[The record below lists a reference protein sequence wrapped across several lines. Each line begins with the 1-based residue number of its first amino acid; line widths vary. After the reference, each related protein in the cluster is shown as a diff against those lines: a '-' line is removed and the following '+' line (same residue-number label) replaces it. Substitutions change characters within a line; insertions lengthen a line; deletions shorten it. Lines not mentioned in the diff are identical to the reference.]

1 MVYFSKLVIIH
12 ISRILV
18 LIAIARMTH
27 SFTTA
32 LLLGQHTKASS
43 RFQNIPGNR
52 EGDRVCT
59 NTESWLFLTAAQY
72 EPSRIKCAMNGV
84 GKDESDHQPKIMQFI
99 LPYGRP
105 SDKDAVDEELKMVNS
120 DLMSVEKSVDSV
132 NDQISKLEAD
142 ILTAEINCA
151 ELVKILKDTKDT
163 LVEKQL
169 DALYSK
175 LDNLRDEGNM
185 LRDEEIKLRNEENL
199 LRARKF
205 KLSDE
210 MQGFAGELICGC
222 AY

>member
-1 MVYFSKLVIIH
+1 MVYVSKLAFSH
-12 ISRILV
+12 ILV
-18 LIAIARMTH
+18 VVAIARMTH

-32 LLLGQHTKASS
+32 LLVGRHFKAY
-43 RFQNIPGNR
+43 IPGIR

-59 NTESWLFLTAAQY
+59 NTESWLFLTAPQY

-84 GKDESDHQPKIMQFI
+84 CKDKSDHQPKILQFNSR
-99 LPYGRP
+99 YGRP
-105 SDKDAVDEELKMVNS
+105 SDEDAVDDELKMVNS
-120 DLMSVEKSVDSV
+120 DLMRVEKSVDSV
-132 NDQISKLEAD
+132 NDKISKLEAD
-142 ILTAEINCA
+142 SLTVEINCA

-169 DALYSK
+169 NALYSK
-175 LDNLRDEGNM
+175 LKHLRVKGKM
-185 LRDEEIKLRNEENL
+185 LRDEKNKLRNEENL

-210 MQGFAGELICGC
+210 MQGPAGELLCGS